1 MAALALATVVRLDG
15 ELGVALSA
23 NQLFTFVG
31 AREGSEGGLDLD
43 AAQSAATKSEDQVEG
58 RLLLDVVVRESAAVF
73 ELLAGEDKALLVGR
87 DAFLVLDLGSE
98 KGCRGRELLT

>member
-1 MAALALATVVRLDG
+1 MAALALAAVVCLDG

-31 AREGSEGGLDLD
+31 AREGRKSGLDLD
-43 AAQSAATKSEDQVEG
+43 AAHAAAAESEHEVEG

-73 ELLAGEDKALLVGR
+73 ELLAGEDEALLIGW
-87 DAFLVLDLGSE
+87 DAFLVLDLGSARVCCE
-98 KGCRGRELLT
+98 REVLT